1 MSILVM
7 NLEANE
13 PHEHR
18 DVFDYG
24 DNAMINLTPHAIVI
38 QIIKKGYSEKI
49 TIPPSG
55 TVARVVHHEQFI
67 NKITL
72 EGESVD
78 VISRTA
84 VNITGLPPVECV
96 EPVIVSSMVLDA
108 MKQAGGYDEYPA
120 YAPDTGETAIRNEKG
135 HIIAVTRLV
144 A

>member
-1 MSILVM
+1 
-7 NLEANE
+7 
-13 PHEHR
+13 
-18 DVFDYG
+18 
-24 DNAMINLTPHAIVI
+24 MINLTPHAIVI
-38 QIIKKGYSEKI
+38 QLGSDDKV

-55 TVARVVHHEQFI
+55 TVARVVHHEYLVDQI
-67 NKITL
+67 IVG
-72 EGESVD
+72 GESVD
-78 VISRTA
+78 VISRAA
-84 VNITGLPPVECV
+84 VNIIGLPAVECDELTGLPIGHV

>member
-1 MSILVM
+1 
-7 NLEANE
+7 
-13 PHEHR
+13 
-18 DVFDYG
+18 
-24 DNAMINLTPHAIVI
+24 MINLTPHAIVI

-55 TVARVVHHEQFI
+55 TVARVVHHENFL

-84 VNITGLPPVECV
+84 VNITGLPPVECDELTGLPIGHV

-120 YAPDTGETAIRNEKG
+120 YAPDTGVTAIRNEKG
-135 HIIAVTRLV
+135 HIVAVTRLV